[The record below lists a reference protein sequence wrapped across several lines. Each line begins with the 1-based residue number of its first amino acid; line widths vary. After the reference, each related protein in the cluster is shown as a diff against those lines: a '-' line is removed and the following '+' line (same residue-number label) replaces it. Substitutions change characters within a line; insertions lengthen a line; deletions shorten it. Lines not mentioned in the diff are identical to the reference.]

1 MAVSYP
7 DTWSMTSIR
16 KSSVVSRQSSDSAH
30 DLRPT
35 THDSVGKKQSVTIQ
49 DVAARSEVSISTVSR
64 VVTGAVAVEPATAE
78 RVREAI
84 ADLGYRPNLLARSFR
99 RRVTHTI
106 GLLVPDNS
114 NPFFAE
120 LARTIENAGFAE
132 GYSVVLCNSD
142 LSEVKQETYIDVLLA
157 NRVDGLIL
165 ASSGLIPTVGSHDA
179 VRRILDAGAP
189 CVVVD
194 RDLGE
199 TPVDQVLVDND
210 QGGYLAGEHLIAL
223 GHRRIACLVGPS
235 DLTPSAGRIA
245 GFQRALA
252 NAGLEVAPEG
262 LVRGNGRPDGG
273 AAAARQLLERG
284 IVAAGDI
291 TAIFAFNDQ
300 MATGALGALQ
310 RAGLRV
316 PADISVV
323 GFDDIPQSS
332 AIFPALTT
340 IAQPIG
346 EMGTVGVRLLLDR
359 IAQGRTESHAPYQRV
374 RLATR
379 LVVRES
385 TGPPAMS
392 GRSGKTA

>member
-1 MAVSYP
+1 MTPSTRVEKSRGRAVEKETKTP
-7 DTWSMTSIR
+7 R
-16 KSSVVSRQSSDSAH
+16 
-30 DLRPT
+30 L
-35 THDSVGKKQSVTIQ
+35 HDSTTPPLLEDWAVTIQ
-49 DVAARSEVSISTVSR
+49 DVAARSGVSISTVSR
-64 VVTGAVAVEPATAE
+64 VVTGAVAVEPATSE

-84 ADLGYRPNLLARSFR
+84 AALGYRPNLLARSFR

-120 LARTIENAGFAE
+120 LARTIEDAGFAD

-142 LSEVKQETYIDVLLA
+142 LSAVKQETYIDVLLA

-165 ASSGLIPTVGSHDA
+165 VSSGLIPTVGRHDA
-179 VRRILDAGAP
+179 VARILDAGAP
-189 CVVVD
+189 CVVVN

-252 NAGLEVAPEG
+252 DAGLAVAAEG

-273 AAAARQLLERG
+273 SAAALQLLERG
-284 IVAAGDI
+284 VVGAGDV

-300 MATGALGALQ
+300 MATGAIGTLQ
-310 RAGLRV
+310 RAGCRV
-316 PADISVV
+316 PQDVSVI
-323 GFDDIPQSS
+323 GFDDIPQSA

-340 IAQPIG
+340 IAQPIA
-346 EMGTVGVRLLLDR
+346 EMGSIGVRILLDR
-359 IAQGRTESHAPYQRV
+359 IARRDAPHQRV
-374 RLATR
+374 RLSTR

-385 TGPPAMS
+385 TGPPGES
-392 GRSGKTA
+392 GRKWQDGP

>member
-1 MAVSYP
+1 MTPSTRVEKSRGRAVEKETKTP
-7 DTWSMTSIR
+7 R
-16 KSSVVSRQSSDSAH
+16 LLDSTTPR
-30 DLRPT
+30 LRE
-35 THDSVGKKQSVTIQ
+35 DRAVTIQ
-49 DVAARSEVSISTVSR
+49 DVAARSGVSISTVSR
-64 VVTGAVAVEPATAE
+64 VVTGAVAVEPATSE

-84 ADLGYRPNLLARSFR
+84 AALGYRPNLLARSFR

-120 LARTIENAGFAE
+120 LARTIEDAGFAD

-142 LSEVKQETYIDVLLA
+142 LSAVKQETYIDVLLA

-165 ASSGLIPTVGSHDA
+165 VSSGLIPTVGRHDA
-179 VRRILDAGAP
+179 VARILDAGAP

-252 NAGLEVAPEG
+252 DAGLTVAAEG

-273 AAAARQLLERG
+273 SAAALQLLERG
-284 IVAAGDI
+284 VVGAGDV

-300 MATGALGALQ
+300 MATGAIGALQ
-310 RAGLRV
+310 RAGCRV
-316 PADISVV
+316 PQDVSVI
-323 GFDDIPQSS
+323 GFDDIPQSA

-340 IAQPIG
+340 VAQPIA
-346 EMGTVGVRLLLDR
+346 EMGSIGVRLLLDR
-359 IAQGRTESHAPYQRV
+359 IARRDAPHQRV
-374 RLATR
+374 RLSTR

-385 TGPPAMS
+385 TGPPGEP
-392 GRSGKTA
+392 GRT

>member
-1 MAVSYP
+1 M
-7 DTWSMTSIR
+7 
-16 KSSVVSRQSSDSAH
+16 
-30 DLRPT
+30 
-35 THDSVGKKQSVTIQ
+35 TIQ
-49 DVAARSEVSISTVSR
+49 DVAARSQVSISTVSR

-84 ADLGYRPNLLARSFR
+84 AALGYRPNLLARSFR

-120 LARTIENAGFAE
+120 LARTIEDAGFAE

-142 LSEVKQETYIDVLLA
+142 LSSVKQETYIEVLLA

-165 ASSGLIPTVGSHDA
+165 ASSGLIPTAGSYDA
-179 VRRILDAGAP
+179 VGRILESGVP

-210 QGGYLAGEHLIAL
+210 QGGYLAGQHLLAL

-252 NAGLEVAPEG
+252 DAGLEVAAEATGAGQWPAG
-262 LVRGNGRPDGG
+262 WGRRGGPSASGAGDRRRWRHYRHLRLQRSNGDR
-273 AAAARQLLERG
+273 RHRG
-284 IVAAGDI
+284 VAAGGVP
-291 TAIFAFNDQ
+291 
-300 MATGALGALQ
+300 GAGGHLG
-310 RAGLRV
+310 
-316 PADISVV
+316 
-323 GFDDIPQSS
+323 
-332 AIFPALTT
+332 
-340 IAQPIG
+340 
-346 EMGTVGVRLLLDR
+346 DR
-359 IAQGRTESHAPYQRV
+359 I
-374 RLATR
+374 
-379 LVVRES
+379 
-385 TGPPAMS
+385 
-392 GRSGKTA
+392 

>member
-1 MAVSYP
+1 MTPSTRVEKSRGRAVEKETKTP
-7 DTWSMTSIR
+7 R
-16 KSSVVSRQSSDSAH
+16 
-30 DLRPT
+30 L
-35 THDSVGKKQSVTIQ
+35 HDSTTPPLLEDWAVTIQ
-49 DVAARSEVSISTVSR
+49 DVAARSGVSISTVSR
-64 VVTGAVAVEPATAE
+64 VVTGAVAVEPETAE

-84 ADLGYRPNLLARSFR
+84 AALGYRPNLLARSFR

-120 LARTIENAGFAE
+120 LARTIEDAGFAD

-142 LSEVKQETYIDVLLA
+142 LSAVKQETYIDVLLA

-165 ASSGLIPTVGSHDA
+165 VSSGLIPTVGRHDA
-179 VRRILDAGAP
+179 VARILDAGAP

-199 TPVDQVLVDND
+199 TPFDQVLVDND

-252 NAGLEVAPEG
+252 DAGLAVAAEG

-273 AAAARQLLERG
+273 SAAALQLLERG
-284 IVAAGDI
+284 VVGAGDV

-300 MATGALGALQ
+300 MATGAIGALQ
-310 RAGLRV
+310 RAGCRV
-316 PADISVV
+316 PQDVSVI
-323 GFDDIPQSS
+323 GFDDIPQSA

-340 IAQPIG
+340 IAQPIA
-346 EMGTVGVRLLLDR
+346 EMGSIGVRLLLDR
-359 IAQGRTESHAPYQRV
+359 IARRDAPHQRV
-374 RLATR
+374 RLSTR

-385 TGPPAMS
+385 TGPPGES
-392 GRSGKTA
+392 GRKWQDGP

>member
-1 MAVSYP
+1 
-7 DTWSMTSIR
+7 
-16 KSSVVSRQSSDSAH
+16 
-30 DLRPT
+30 
-35 THDSVGKKQSVTIQ
+35 VTIQ
-49 DVAARSEVSISTVSR
+49 DVAARSGVSISTVSR

-132 GYSVVLCNSD
+132 GYSVILCNSD

-179 VRRILDAGAP
+179 VGRILDAGAP

-194 RDLGE
+194 RDLGK

-210 QGGYLAGEHLIAL
+210 QGGYLAGAHLIAL
-223 GHRRIACLVGPS
+223 GHRRVACLVGPS

-252 NAGLEVAPEG
+252 DAGLAVAAEG

-273 AAAARQLLERG
+273 AAAAQQLLERG
-284 IVAAGDI
+284 IVAAGDV

-300 MATGALGALQ
+300 MAIGAIGALQ
-310 RAGLRV
+310 RAGHRV
-316 PADISVV
+316 PEDISVL
-323 GFDDIPQSS
+323 GFDDIPQSA

-340 IAQPIG
+340 IAQPIE
-346 EMGTVGVRLLLDR
+346 EMGTIGVRLLLNR
-359 IAQGRTESHAPYQRV
+359 IARRDAPCQRV
-374 RLATR
+374 QLSTR

-385 TGPPAMS
+385 TGPPGES
-392 GRSGKTA
+392 VSR